1 MENYTKYR
9 LKNNDELA
17 SVLADKDNLFIIA
30 CNKCFK
36 EFETIDE
43 PECAEFEKFA
53 AEQGKTVTGTARVDF
68 LCNKIQTE
76 KKLQDMIPEGTE
88 NVFVISC
95 GLGIQ
100 TVADLAGK
108 PVYAASNSLNYRG
121 YHGMAL
127 TQKKCDACAQCYLN
141 ITGGVCPIVDCSKS
155 LVNGQCG
162 GAKNGK
168 CEVDSSKDCAWEKIY
183 QRLEKQGRLEEFL
196 HQPVQLR
203 DYSKINFK
211 FVNDY
216 VKSIRAERLE
226 GYYGGVHPLERKE
239 YTEHMALKRFPE
251 PEEVVIPLSMHAG
264 APANPVVQVGDT
276 VKVGQKIG
284 EAAAFISSPVHSSV
298 SGTVTAIENRGHAT
312 RGECLSVV
320 IKSDGKN
327 TLHESVKP
335 HKGLEELTPDEIVEI
350 VKEAGIVGMGGAGF
364 PTSVKLKPAKPVDT
378 ILLNGCECEPLLTAD
393 HRVLLEFADDV
404 IYGLKAILKAVGAER
419 GVIVIEDNK
428 PDAIQ
433 LMTEK
438 TADLENIEVV
448 TAKTKYPQGA
458 EKMLIKRV
466 TGRKVPSGGLPAD
479 VGCIVSNI
487 STTKAIADAILTGM
501 PLIERVVTVTGERV
515 KNPGNFIVKIGTNTK
530 DLIDYCGGVTGD
542 DVTIKAGGPMMGFLL
557 TDTNVP
563 IMKGSNGIIAVD
575 TDHTV
580 EQPCIKCGRCMDVC
594 PMELPPLYFAKFA
607 DEENWQGM
615 KEKNVMDCIEC
626 RCCEYICS
634 SKIPL
639 VTRIKAG
646 KNAVRG
652 MK

>member
-17 SVLADKDNLFIIA
+17 SVLAGKDNLFIIA

-100 TVADLAGK
+100 TVAELAGK

-320 IKSDGKN
+320 IKSDGKAWK
-327 TLHESVKP
+327 S
-335 HKGLEELTPDEIVEI
+335 
-350 VKEAGIVGMGGAGF
+350 
-364 PTSVKLKPAKPVDT
+364 
-378 ILLNGCECEPLLTAD
+378 
-393 HRVLLEFADDV
+393 
-404 IYGLKAILKAVGAER
+404 
-419 GVIVIEDNK
+419 
-428 PDAIQ
+428 
-433 LMTEK
+433 
-438 TADLENIEVV
+438 
-448 TAKTKYPQGA
+448 
-458 EKMLIKRV
+458 
-466 TGRKVPSGGLPAD
+466 
-479 VGCIVSNI
+479 
-487 STTKAIADAILTGM
+487 
-501 PLIERVVTVTGERV
+501 
-515 KNPGNFIVKIGTNTK
+515 
-530 DLIDYCGGVTGD
+530 
-542 DVTIKAGGPMMGFLL
+542 
-557 TDTNVP
+557 
-563 IMKGSNGIIAVD
+563 
-575 TDHTV
+575 
-580 EQPCIKCGRCMDVC
+580 
-594 PMELPPLYFAKFA
+594 
-607 DEENWQGM
+607 
-615 KEKNVMDCIEC
+615 
-626 RCCEYICS
+626 
-634 SKIPL
+634 
-639 VTRIKAG
+639 
-646 KNAVRG
+646 
-652 MK
+652 